1 MRGVVWLVLLFVVA
15 VVAATTLGGNDGLVT
30 FYWSGWRTDLSLN
43 LFVILAVF
51 GVAVLVVSINAI
63 DSMLSLPRRAS
74 QWRALRRE
82 RAAQSALREALAE
95 LLAARYGR
103 ARKAAQR
110 AQALQ
115 GDAPVLGG
123 EAGEFMTLARLLE
136 AAALHRLQDRAA
148 RDAAMRPL
156 LAAPTGR
163 ERRVYS
169 GRPADEAAPLLAA
182 EWALEDRDTA
192 AAQALLASLPPR
204 LARRTQ
210 ALRLRL
216 QAARQADEP
225 MQALHLARQ
234 LANHGAF
241 STTAARAMLRS
252 LATQS
257 LDPAREVHQLERIW
271 QQLEPADRRDPAV
284 AVHAARRAVALGANE
299 HARQWLRPFWE
310 GLSELDA
317 DSREQ
322 VALAVADAAPGI
334 ASDWLPRIETAAE
347 AWPQDAA
354 VQAAAGLVLADR
366 QLFGKARR
374 PLEQSAASPR
384 LPGPL
389 RRRAWRVLAAI
400 AREGGEAD
408 AARRCEQEA
417 AALD

>member
-1 MRGVVWLVLLFVVA
+1 
-15 VVAATTLGGNDGLVT
+15 
-30 FYWSGWRTDLSLN
+30 
-43 LFVILAVF
+43 
-51 GVAVLVVSINAI
+51 
-63 DSMLSLPRRAS
+63 
-74 QWRALRRE
+74 
-82 RAAQSALREALAE
+82 
-95 LLAARYGR
+95 
-103 ARKAAQR
+103 
-110 AQALQ
+110 
-115 GDAPVLGG
+115 
-123 EAGEFMTLARLLE
+123 
-136 AAALHRLQDRAA
+136 
-148 RDAAMRPL
+148 
-156 LAAPTGR
+156 
-163 ERRVYS
+163 
-169 GRPADEAAPLLAA
+169 
-182 EWALEDRDTA
+182 
-192 AAQALLASLPPR
+192 
-204 LARRTQ
+204 
-210 ALRLRL
+210 
-216 QAARQADEP
+216 
-225 MQALHLARQ
+225 
-234 LANHGAF
+234 
-241 STTAARAMLRS
+241 LRS
-252 LATQS
+252 LAMQS